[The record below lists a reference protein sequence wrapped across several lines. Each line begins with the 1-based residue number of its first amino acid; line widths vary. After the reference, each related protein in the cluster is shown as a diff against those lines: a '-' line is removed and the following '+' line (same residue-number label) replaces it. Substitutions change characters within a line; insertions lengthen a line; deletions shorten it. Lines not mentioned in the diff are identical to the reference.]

1 MNNDNGFDLLIDVVF
16 EMSSQLGGLGPK
28 YQDLVISFHLA
39 EGEALPQLHP
49 RDLHIKSENFLLQDK
64 QDK

>member
-1 MNNDNGFDLLIDVVF
+1 
-16 EMSSQLGGLGPK
+16 MSSPLGGLGPK
-28 YQDLVISFHLA
+28 YQDIVISFHLA
-39 EGEALPQLHP
+39 EGEALPQFHP